1 MHPPIFLPILV
12 FLGIVGVGLI
22 LKRIL
27 PAGTTIHLPKY
38 VSVVLIGV
46 GAIFLVLIIIAIVLL
61 ALNIV
66 TIQPA

>member
-1 MHPPIFLPILV
+1 MHIPMFLPILV

-27 PAGTTIHLPKY
+27 PAGTTIPRYLAVGL
-38 VSVVLIGV
+38 VSA
-46 GAIFLVLIIIAIVLL
+46 GAIILVLVIIAIVLL